1 MPLKAP
7 ALAHDGRC
15 TPPLCS
21 ACSTADLERNPSGR
35 ICCLFDLAGEHNTS
49 ATAMAHQA
57 VCRAARQHHASC
69 ISTSLYRLSC
79 CPARMSCVP
88 LPCQACAPATWTSRH
103 CWPSLSCCRQVV
115 AEGAIAF
122 ACRPGGCGFGRARSL
137 LARQGV
143 LVRGAHCCC
152 CVHLYCPLQDHY
164 PERLDRQARA
174 SGCGSSLP
182 ACISFYCS

>member
-79 CPARMSCVP
+79 CPAHVMCAPP
-88 LPCQACAPATWTSRH
+88 LPG
-103 CWPSLSCCRQVV
+103 L
-115 AEGAIAF
+115 
-122 ACRPGGCGFGRARSL
+122 RPRNLDVKAL
-137 LARQGV
+137 LAIFE
-143 LVRGAHCCC
+143 L
-152 CVHLYCPLQDHY
+152 LQ
-164 PERLDRQARA
+164 A
-174 SGCGSSLP
+174 SGG
-182 ACISFYCS
+182 